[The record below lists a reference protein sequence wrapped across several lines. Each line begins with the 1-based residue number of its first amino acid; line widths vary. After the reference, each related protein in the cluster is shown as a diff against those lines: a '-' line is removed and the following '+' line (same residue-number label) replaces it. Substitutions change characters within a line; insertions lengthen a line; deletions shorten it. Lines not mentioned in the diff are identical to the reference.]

1 MITVEKALQIV
12 NSFAKDF
19 GVEKVPLQKALN
31 RILRK
36 PILADRDFPPFHRVT
51 MDGIAIEYKS
61 FESGQRSYKVE
72 GIGAAGAPLQKLKD
86 SNNCLEVMTGAMLP
100 KSTDTVIRSED
111 VSINNGIA
119 TITSNQLKRG
129 QNIHYQG
136 SDKQKG
142 EQIIE
147 EGTVLSPAEIG
158 VCATVGESEILVAK
172 LPNVLIIST
181 GDELVDVHE
190 TPKPHQ
196 IRKSNIWQ
204 IQSILQQ
211 LGIEAQTAHLVDQKE
226 AIISQLK
233 EYLKSYDVLIF
244 SGAVSKGK
252 FDFLPEALEEV
263 GVKKIFHK
271 VLQRPGKPFWFGTTD
286 LGNTIFAFPG
296 NPVST
301 FACTQFYFKNWL
313 NKSLG
318 IKNQKLQYAALA
330 EDLNFNPDLTYF
342 LQVKL
347 ENTAEG
353 KNLAYPITG
362 NGSGDLANLVYADA
376 FMVIPQGKTLFI
388 KGETYPIIPFR

>member
-36 PILADRDFPPFHRVT
+36 SILADRDFPPFHRVT

-100 KSTDTVIRSED
+100 KSTDTVIRYED

-119 TITSNQLKRG
+119 TITSNQLKKG

-204 IQSILQQ
+204 IQSILHQ

-252 FDFLPEALEEV
+252 FDFLPEALQEV
-263 GVKKIFHK
+263 GVKKHFHK

-318 IKNQKLQYAALA
+318 IKNQKLQYAELA

-376 FMVIPQGKTLFI
+376 FIVIPQGKTLFK

>member
-12 NSFAKDF
+12 NSYAKNF

-31 RILRK
+31 RTLRE

-61 FESGQRSYKVE
+61 FESGQRSFKLE
-72 GIGAAGAPLQKLKD
+72 GVAAAGSPQQKLKD

-100 KSTDTVIRSED
+100 KSTDTVIRYED

-119 TITSNQLKRG
+119 TITSNQLKKG

-158 VCATVGESEILVAK
+158 VCATVGKSEIAVAK
-172 LPNVLIIST
+172 LPRVLIIST
-181 GDELVDVHE
+181 GDELVDVDE
-190 TPKPHQ
+190 TPLAHQ

-211 LGIEAQTAHLVDQKE
+211 LGVRAQTSHLVDQKE
-226 AIISQLK
+226 AIVSQLK
-233 EYLKSYDVLIF
+233 EFLKNFDVLIF

-263 GVKKIFHK
+263 GVKKHFHK
-271 VLQRPGKPFWFGTTD
+271 VLQRPGKPFWFGTTAS
-286 LGNTIFAFPG
+286 GNTIFAFPG

-301 FACTQFYFKNWL
+301 FACTQFYFKNWI

-318 IKNQKLQYAALA
+318 INSQKLQYAELV

-347 ENTAEG
+347 EQTTDG
-353 KNLAYPITG
+353 KTLAYPISG
-362 NGSGDLANLVYADA
+362 NGSGDLANLVNADA
-376 FMVIPQGKTLFI
+376 FMVIPQGKTLFE
-388 KGETYPIIPFR
+388 KGEAYQIIPFR

>member
-12 NSFAKDF
+12 NSHAKDF

-31 RILRK
+31 RILRE
-36 PILADRDFPPFHRVT
+36 PIVADRDFPPFHRVT

-72 GIGAAGAPLQKLKD
+72 GIGAAGAPQQKLKD
-86 SNNCLEVMTGAMLP
+86 YNNCLEVMTGAMIP
-100 KSTDTVIRSED
+100 TGTDTVIRYED
-111 VSINNGIA
+111 VEINEGIA
-119 TITSNQLKRG
+119 NLLVTKLNKG
-129 QNIHYQG
+129 QNLHYQG
-136 SDKQKG
+136 SDKPKG
-142 EQIIE
+142 EQIIK
-147 EGTVLSPAEIG
+147 EGTALSPAEIG
-158 VCATVGESEILVAK
+158 VCATVGERKILVAK
-172 LPNVLIIST
+172 LPHVLIIST

-204 IQSILQQ
+204 IQSILHK

-226 AIISQLK
+226 AIISRLK

-263 GVKKIFHK
+263 GVKKHFHK

-353 KNLAYPITG
+353 KILAYPITG